1 MKIDELKDK
10 SIAITGGTGSF
21 GKQVTSS
28 FVESDI
34 GEIRILAEMKKNRK
48 K

>member
-21 GKQVTSS
+21 GKTGNL
-28 FVESDI
+28 I
-34 GEIRILAEMKKNRK
+34 IC
-48 K
+48 